1 MSLSRFFKEILDV
14 AFQFLI
20 FGKVFSQ
27 LKGVILMKKL
37 QMSEKDSIT
46 FRVVLTVMQII
57 CETIILISLTKRLV
71 DMAHAEK

>member
-1 MSLSRFFKEILDV
+1 
-14 AFQFLI
+14 
-20 FGKVFSQ
+20 
-27 LKGVILMKKL
+27 MKKL